1 MRNSTFV
8 DASAWVA
15 TVDEND
21 WNYERAQRI
30 YHELL
35 NQKTPL
41 TTTNWTAHEAI
52 TLTKSRIGYS
62 QALTLWER
70 ITNSKLVTLVRIT
83 EEIEKTALNIF
94 WRFRDKTWG
103 VVDCASLVVMERM
116 ACEAAFAFDGHFKEA
131 SRQYGFRVIP

>member
-1 MRNSTFV
+1 MRNSTFM

-21 WNYERAQRI
+21 WNYEGARRI
-30 YHELL
+30 YRELL
-35 NQKTPL
+35 TKRIPL
-41 TTTNWTAHEAI
+41 TTTNWTVYEAI

-62 QALTLWER
+62 QAFTLWER
-70 ITNSKLVTLVRIT
+70 ITDSNLVTLVRIT
-83 EEIEKTALNIF
+83 EDIETAALNIF